1 MKHLSSILI
10 FSLFSFLLI
19 GQGIPPNMIECSP
32 YVGGV
37 LVSRDQFINE
47 GITSYIYRHSTIDS
61 LVRID
66 PYIVS
71 SDTLGF
77 IQTIGVD
84 TTTVVINPCAGE
96 SLSMSNLENLSDAGA
111 TQGNTINLTN
121 VGINTSNPEFSL
133 DVSGVDGIRVPCG
146 TTAQRPF
153 APKKGVIRFNT
164 SSNKFEGFNGTKWV
178 KLSLF

>member
-1 MKHLSSILI
+1 MFKYMRILI
-10 FSLFSFLLI
+10 TIMILWSSTMAFSQEIWQLSPWAPDSTYVI
-19 GQGIPPNMIECSP
+19 GAMNSGEPKW
-32 YVGGV
+32 VKV
-37 LVSRDQFINE
+37 
-47 GITSYIYRHSTIDS
+47 DS
-61 LVRID
+61 LVKID

-77 IQTIGVD
+77 IQTVGTD